1 MASSGDYQLRT
12 DSLYNVDGGVPVVKR
27 LKWWQCGASSS
38 QFRLD
43 VGLQTVYLI

>member
-1 MASSGDYQLRT
+1 MASSGDIYQLRT
-12 DSLYNVDGGVPVVKR
+12 DNIDGASVPVVKR
-27 LKWWQCGASSS
+27 LKWWQCGTSSS